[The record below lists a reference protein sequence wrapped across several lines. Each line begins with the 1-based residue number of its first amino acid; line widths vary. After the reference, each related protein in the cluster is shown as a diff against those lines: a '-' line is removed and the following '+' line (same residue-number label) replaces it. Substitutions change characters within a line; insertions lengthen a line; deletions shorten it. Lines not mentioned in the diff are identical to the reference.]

1 MEQGRK
7 PILAVFAES
16 KDDDGCGNK
25 DSAPSLG
32 LPTVDGSGDASA
44 FGDGGGD
51 GGGTLS
57 LGLPT
62 VDGSGDA
69 CAVGDGGGGALSLG
83 LPTVDGSG
91 DACVVGDGGGGGGS
105 GTLPLP
111 ARLAFSSVSDDSE
124 VAVCVAV
131 TVNIDISGPSTET
144 RRNAGAFECGSVR
157 VIIVSCEPR
166 SIPTKTAN
174 ARVHR

>member
-25 DSAPSLG
+25 DSAP
-32 LPTVDGSGDASA
+32 
-44 FGDGGGD
+44 
-51 GGGTLS
+51 
-57 LGLPT
+57 
-62 VDGSGDA
+62 
-69 CAVGDGGGGALSLG
+69 SLG

>member
-51 GGGTLS
+51 GGGT
-57 LGLPT
+57 
-62 VDGSGDA
+62 
-69 CAVGDGGGGALSLG
+69 LSLG